1 MLEKSRMP
9 YIDSNRMN
17 KSTDR
22 YENDDNEYEYGRE
35 NETKYDKEV
44 YDDRN
49 FYSLLLKS
57 YITDNNSGDQFL
69 TAEDIAEL
77 KKYKKNQHSNV
88 DRKASK
94 GRKIRYVP
102 HTKLQNFMF
111 PMGVTKKEE
120 LLIDSDR
127 LFASLFQ

>member
-1 MLEKSRMP
+1 MEKSRMP
-9 YIDSNRMN
+9 FEDSKRIN
-17 KSTDR
+17 KSDSD
-22 YENDDNEYEYGRE
+22 ESDEDSSA
-35 NETKYDKEV
+35 KYDKEV

-57 YITDNNSGDQFL
+57 YISDNNSGDQFL

-77 KKYKKNQHSNV
+77 KKYKKNQHSKV

-102 HTKLQNFMF
+102 HAKLQNFMF
-111 PMGVTKKEE
+111 PMGVTQKEE